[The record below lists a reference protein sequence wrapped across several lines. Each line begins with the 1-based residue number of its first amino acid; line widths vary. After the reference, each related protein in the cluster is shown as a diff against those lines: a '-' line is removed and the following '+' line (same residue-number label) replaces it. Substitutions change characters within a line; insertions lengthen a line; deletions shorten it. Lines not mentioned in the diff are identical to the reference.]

1 MLTEAELQKKWE
13 SLTFTD
19 DFIFSRVMHDEHIC
33 RQVVELIL
41 GVRIGKIRYL
51 SAQDEHKT
59 DPDSMR
65 IIMDVFLRDENRIIN
80 VEVQTGHKKELPK
93 RSRYYQSV
101 ADVSTTSTGTKYRDL
116 PENIL
121 IFICT
126 FDPFDRDFPRYTF
139 QYICNED
146 KRLKLRDGSL
156 RIFLNTKATKL
167 SALDQKLQA
176 FYHYLQDGVADST
189 LTQEILNKITTL
201 KNNSIERRSF
211 MTLALKMADIE
222 YDAYEEGF
230 DKGREDGLQAGL
242 LAGFQ
247 RGIEQGIERGI
258 EQGIEQ
264 GIERGIEQ
272 GAYQNKLEIAQKLI
286 ARGYSL
292 EEIADV
298 SGLTI
303 YQVQSLLVDSEQP

>member
-19 DFIFSRVMHDEHIC
+19 DFIFSRVMHDENIC

-51 SAQDEHKT
+51 SAQDEQKT

-126 FDPFDRDFPRYTF
+126 FDPFDRNFPRYTF

-146 KRLKLRDGSL
+146 KRLKLKDGSL
-156 RIFLNTKATKL
+156 RIFLNTKATEL

-176 FYHYLQDGVADST
+176 FYHYLQGGIAESS
-189 LTQEILNKITTL
+189 LTQEIFSKITTL
-201 KNNSIERRSF
+201 KNNALERRF
-211 MTLALKMADIE
+211 YMTLALKLADAR
-222 YDAYEEGF
+222 YDGYDEGLE
-230 DKGREDGLQAGL
+230 KGISIGLEQGLERGAHQKALETARAMIGLGIPVDQVQLCTNLPLDVVQGL
-242 LAGFQ
+242 L
-247 RGIEQGIERGI
+247 E
-258 EQGIEQ
+258 
-264 GIERGIEQ
+264 
-272 GAYQNKLEIAQKLI
+272 
-286 ARGYSL
+286 S
-292 EEIADV
+292 
-298 SGLTI
+298 SGT
-303 YQVQSLLVDSEQP
+303 

>member
-1 MLTEAELQKKWE
+1 MLTEAELQEKWE

-19 DFIFSRVMHDEHIC
+19 NFIFSRVMHDEHIC

-126 FDPFDRDFPRYTF
+126 FDPFDRKLPRYTF

-146 KRLKLRDGSL
+146 KRLKLKDGSL
-156 RIFLNTKATKL
+156 RIFLNTKATEL

-176 FYHYLQDGVADST
+176 FYHYLQRGVVESDLA
-189 LTQEILNKITTL
+189 QEISSKITSL
-201 KNNSIERRSF
+201 KNNSLERRSF
-211 MTLALKMADIE
+211 MTLALKMADAR
-222 YDAYEEGF
+222 YDGYEEGF
-230 DKGREDGLQAGL
+230 AAGRENGLQVGL
-242 LAGFQ
+242 QQGL
-247 RGIEQGIERGI
+247 EQGLERG
-258 EQGIEQ
+258 
-264 GIERGIEQ
+264 
-272 GAYQNKLEIAQKLI
+272 AYETKLETAKMFLSYGDSPEKVAICTNLPLELVQELVQK
-286 ARGYSL
+286 S
-292 EEIADV
+292 
-298 SGLTI
+298 
-303 YQVQSLLVDSEQP
+303 

>member
-1 MLTEAELQKKWE
+1 MFTEAELQKKWE

-19 DFIFSRVMHDEHIC
+19 NFIFSRVMHDEHIC

-41 GVRIGKIRYL
+41 GVRIGEIQYL

-126 FDPFDRDFPRYTF
+126 FDPFDRNFPRYTF
-139 QYICNED
+139 EYTCNED
-146 KRLKLRDGSL
+146 KRLKLKDGSL
-156 RIFLNTKATKL
+156 RIFLNTATEEL
-167 SALDQKLQA
+167 NNLDQKLQA
-176 FYHYLQDGVADST
+176 FYHYIQKGVVESE
-189 LTQEILNKITTL
+189 LTQNISRKIITL
-201 KNNSIERRSF
+201 KNDSIVRRF
-211 MTLALKMADIE
+211 YMTWSITMADMRQEGFEEGREEGISIGLE
-222 YDAYEEGF
+222 RGAYE
-230 DKGREDGLQAGL
+230 
-242 LAGFQ
+242 
-247 RGIEQGIERGI
+247 
-258 EQGIEQ
+258 
-264 GIERGIEQ
+264 
-272 GAYQNKLEIAQKLI
+272 NKLETAKSMLSLGLPFDQIQLCTSLPLETVMELAQTK
-286 ARGYSL
+286 
-292 EEIADV
+292 
-298 SGLTI
+298 
-303 YQVQSLLVDSEQP
+303 

>member
-19 DFIFSRVMHDEHIC
+19 NFIFSRVMHDEHIC

-41 GVRIGKIRYL
+41 GVRIGEIRYL

-126 FDPFDRDFPRYTF
+126 FDPFDRNYPRYTF
-139 QYICNED
+139 EYTCKEAKHQ
-146 KRLKLRDGSL
+146 LKLKDGSL
-156 RIFLNTKATKL
+156 RIFLNTRATEL

-176 FYHYLQDGVADST
+176 FYHYLQKGVVESD
-189 LTQEILNKITTL
+189 LTQTISDSITTL
-201 KNNSIERRSF
+201 KNNSLERRSF

-222 YDAYEEGF
+222 YDSYEKGF
-230 DKGREDGLQAGL
+230 DKGREDGLQVGL
-242 LAGFQ
+242 Q
-247 RGIEQGIERGI
+247 QGLK
-258 EQGIEQ
+258 QGIEQ
-264 GIERGIEQ
+264 GAHQ
-272 GAYQNKLEIAQKLI
+272 KALETAQKLI
-286 ARGYSL
+286 ARGYPADD
-292 EEIADV
+292 IADLL
-298 SGLTI
+298 GLTI
-303 YQVQSLLVDSEQP
+303 SQIQEIQ

>member
-1 MLTEAELQKKWE
+1 
-13 SLTFTD
+13 
-19 DFIFSRVMHDEHIC
+19 MHDEHIC

-41 GVRIGKIRYL
+41 GIRIGKIRYL

-126 FDPFDRDFPRYTF
+126 FDPFDRNFPRYTF

-146 KRLKLRDGSL
+146 KRLKLKDGSL
-156 RIFLNTKATKL
+156 RIFLNTKATEL

-176 FYHYLQDGVADST
+176 FYHYLQGGIAESS
-189 LTQEILNKITTL
+189 LTQEIFSKITTL
-201 KNNSIERRSF
+201 KNNALERRF
-211 MTLALKMADIE
+211 YMTLALKLADAR
-222 YDAYEEGF
+222 YDGYDEGLE
-230 DKGREDGLQAGL
+230 KGISIGL
-242 LAGFQ
+242 
-247 RGIEQGIERGI
+247 EQGLERGAHQKALETARAMI
-258 EQGIEQ
+258 GLGIPVDQ
-264 GIERGIEQ
+264 VQ
-272 GAYQNKLEIAQKLI
+272 LCTNLPL
-286 ARGYSL
+286 
-292 EEIADV
+292 DV
-298 SGLTI
+298 
-303 YQVQSLLVDSEQP
+303 VQSLMESSGT

>member
-41 GVRIGKIRYL
+41 GVRIGKVRYL
-51 SAQDEHKT
+51 SAQDEHKP

-146 KRLKLRDGSL
+146 KRLKLKDGSL

-176 FYHYLQDGVADST
+176 FYHYLQGGIAESS
-189 LTQEILNKITTL
+189 LTQEIFSKITTL
-201 KNNSIERRSF
+201 KNNALERRF
-211 MTLALKMADIE
+211 YMTLALKLADAR
-222 YDAYEEGF
+222 YDGYDEGLE
-230 DKGREDGLQAGL
+230 KGISIGL
-242 LAGFQ
+242 
-247 RGIEQGIERGI
+247 EQGLER
-258 EQGIEQ
+258 
-264 GIERGIEQ
+264 
-272 GAYQNKLEIAQKLI
+272 GAYQNKLETAKNLL
-286 ARGYSL
+286 SM
-292 EEIADV
+292 
-298 SGLTI
+298 GL
-303 YQVQSLLVDSEQP
+303 SSEQVAQGTNLPLDVVQGLL

>member
-19 DFIFSRVMHDEHIC
+19 DFIFSRVMHDEEIC

-51 SAQDEHKT
+51 SPQDEHKT

-80 VEVQTGHKKELPK
+80 VEMQTGHKKELPK

-101 ADVSTTSTGTKYRDL
+101 ADVSTTPTGAKYRDL

-126 FDPFDRDFPRYTF
+126 FDPFNRNFPRYTF
-139 QYICNED
+139 QYSCDED
-146 KRLKLRDGSL
+146 FQLKLKDGSL
-156 RIFLNTKATKL
+156 RIFLNTKATEL

-176 FYHYLQDGVADST
+176 FYHYLQDSVVDSD
-189 LTQEILNKITTL
+189 LAQVISSKIATL
-201 KNNSIERRSF
+201 KNNFIERRHY
-211 MTLALKMADIE
+211 MTLALKMADAR
-222 YDAYEEGF
+222 YDGYDEGYEEGISI
-230 DKGREDGLQAGL
+230 GL
-242 LAGFQ
+242 
-247 RGIEQGIERGI
+247 ER
-258 EQGIEQ
+258 
-264 GIERGIEQ
+264 
-272 GAYQNKLEIAQKLI
+272 GAYQKALETARKFISMGLSPEQVSQGTNLPLDAVLELAQTK
-286 ARGYSL
+286 
-292 EEIADV
+292 
-298 SGLTI
+298 
-303 YQVQSLLVDSEQP
+303 

>member
-19 DFIFSRVMHDEHIC
+19 NFIFSRVMHDENIC

-126 FDPFDRDFPRYTF
+126 FDPFDRNFPRYTF

-146 KRLKLRDGSL
+146 KQLKLKDGSL

-176 FYHYLQDGVADST
+176 FYHYLQDGVVESD
-189 LTQEILNKITTL
+189 LTQTISDSITTL
-201 KNNSIERRSF
+201 KNNSIERRF
-211 MTLALKMADIE
+211 YMTLALKMADLE
-222 YDAYEEGF
+222 YEAYENGF
-230 DKGREDGLQAGL
+230 DRGHEAGLQVGL
-242 LAGFQ
+242 QQGLKQ
-247 RGIEQGIERGI
+247 GIEQGLEQGL

-264 GIERGIEQ
+264 GLKQ
-272 GAYQNKLEIAQKLI
+272 GAYKKALETAKQLLFYGDSPEKVAICT
-286 ARGYSL
+286 SL
-292 EEIADV
+292 PLDV
-298 SGLTI
+298 
-303 YQVQSLLVDSEQP
+303 VQSLSIDSSKGVSS

>member
-1 MLTEAELQKKWE
+1 
-13 SLTFTD
+13 
-19 DFIFSRVMHDEHIC
+19 MHDEHIC

-146 KRLKLRDGSL
+146 KQLKLKDGSL
-156 RIFLNTKATKL
+156 RIFLNTKATEL
-167 SALDQKLQA
+167 STLDQKLQA
-176 FYHYLQDGVADST
+176 FYHYLQDGVVESD
-189 LTQEILNKITTL
+189 LTQTISDSITTL

-230 DKGREDGLQAGL
+230 DKGREDGLQ
-242 LAGFQ
+242 
-247 RGIEQGIERGI
+247 QGIQQGL

-264 GIERGIEQ
+264 GLKQ
-272 GAYQNKLEIAQKLI
+272 GAHQNKLETARNLLAEGLPPEII
-286 ARGYSL
+286 ARCT
-292 EEIADV
+292 
-298 SGLTI
+298 GLPMETI
-303 YQVQSLLVDSEQP
+303 HQLVQED

>member
-19 DFIFSRVMHDEHIC
+19 NFIFSRVMHDENIC

-126 FDPFDRDFPRYTF
+126 FDPFDRNYPRYTF
-139 QYICNED
+139 EYTCKEAKHQ
-146 KRLKLRDGSL
+146 LKLKDGSL
-156 RIFLNTKATKL
+156 RIFLNIKATEL

-176 FYHYLQDGVADST
+176 FYHYLQKGVVESD
-189 LTQEILNKITTL
+189 LTQTISDSIATL
-201 KNNSIERRSF
+201 KNNSIERRHY

-230 DKGREDGLQAGL
+230 DKGHEDGLQHGIQQGL
-242 LAGFQ
+242 Q
-247 RGIEQGIERGI
+247 
-258 EQGIEQ
+258 
-264 GIERGIEQ
+264 RGIEQ
-272 GAYQNKLEIAQKLI
+272 GAYQKALETAKMLLSYGDSPEKVAICTKLPL
-286 ARGYSL
+286 
-292 EEIADV
+292 DV
-298 SGLTI
+298 VQGLLTTT
-303 YQVQSLLVDSEQP
+303 SE

>member
-19 DFIFSRVMHDEHIC
+19 DFIFSRVMHDEEIC

-101 ADVSTTSTGTKYRDL
+101 ADVSTTPTGAKYRDL

-126 FDPFDRDFPRYTF
+126 FDPFNRNFPRYTF
-139 QYICNED
+139 QYSCDED
-146 KRLKLRDGSL
+146 PQLKLKDGSL
-156 RIFLNTKATKL
+156 RIFLNINATEL

-176 FYHYLQDGVADST
+176 FYHYLQDGVVDSD
-189 LTQEILNKITTL
+189 LAQVISSKIATL
-201 KNNSIERRSF
+201 KNNSLERRLY
-211 MTLALKMADIE
+211 MTLALKMADAR
-222 YDAYEEGF
+222 YDGYDEGYEEGISI
-230 DKGREDGLQAGL
+230 GL
-242 LAGFQ
+242 
-247 RGIEQGIERGI
+247 EQGLER
-258 EQGIEQ
+258 
-264 GIERGIEQ
+264 
-272 GAYQNKLEIAQKLI
+272 GAYQNKLETARNLLSMGLSPEQVAQGTSLPLEVVLKLI
-286 ARGYSL
+286 Q
-292 EEIADV
+292 E
-298 SGLTI
+298 T
-303 YQVQSLLVDSEQP
+303 